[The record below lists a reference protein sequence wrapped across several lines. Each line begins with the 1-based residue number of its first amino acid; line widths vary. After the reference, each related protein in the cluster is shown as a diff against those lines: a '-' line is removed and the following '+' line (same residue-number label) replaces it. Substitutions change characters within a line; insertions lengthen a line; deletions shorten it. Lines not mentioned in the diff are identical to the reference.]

1 LGISC
6 SPDKSVKSPFFTTSF
21 PFSTLGFSD
30 QAVNATAMKT
40 VSVRTF
46 EFIMEGFI
54 LTKLQNKLPQ
64 STDIIAKS
72 KHSSANDFF
81 EEKNFGYRRNGLGA
95 RPL

>member
-1 LGISC
+1 
-6 SPDKSVKSPFFTTSF
+6 
-21 PFSTLGFSD
+21 
-30 QAVNATAMKT
+30 MKT

-46 EFIMEGFI
+46 EFIIEIFM

-81 EEKNFGYRRNGLGA
+81 EEQLRVARDRIKA
-95 RPL
+95 RPYGFGLEKSEGPQRLHKRRAPSLPRMIFT